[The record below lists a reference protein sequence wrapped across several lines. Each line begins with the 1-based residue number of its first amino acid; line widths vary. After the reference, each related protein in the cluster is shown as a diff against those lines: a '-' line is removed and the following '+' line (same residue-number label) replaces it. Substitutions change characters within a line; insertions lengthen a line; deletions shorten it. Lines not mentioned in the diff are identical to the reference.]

1 MSRRAKTGDVSDYLF
16 CLSGSRY
23 QNPWLPQNQT
33 ARLDVDRQLEDTLQQ
48 SAAQAAAA
56 DASLLED
63 GHGSPYYD
71 RRYGSSS
78 SRGRAVV
85 TGPSKRKTYPYP
97 YPETA
102 AGRDGALSASTP
114 SHRRR
119 ESSRDRYSVDVAGS
133 YHSSSPQKRVV
144 TGELPEQPTLRSRRG
159 QDVTEL
165 RDRQERQSRFLEGSM
180 NDKVSTRPPSVFIG
194 EEQEYLLSTYMD
206 EHNGG
211 KGVNGWQPTAG
222 GRASTAPLL
231 QGKKGYLSSTK
242 TNNTDATDAKSS
254 GVFRFG
260 KAIVSAINP
269 MGVWGNV
276 SEIWKGHDSSSKGS
290 GSREM
295 PVDTPHAARIE
306 KAYQEYKASAAYR
319 STTPSTAP
327 LHRYGYSGD
336 DTGSPAKLLPV
347 QTPQPQPSH
356 HPSALIQSSISK
368 ELPPTPLEWQGLPV
382 STVSKRS
389 SFQTIKGSRSFLNL
403 SHSLRKEQS
412 HKDLAR
418 ENKLRKKVSNLE
430 EKLLRYKRE
439 LSTFTHE
446 EDKKVDE
453 LEGDAHA
460 GLAVQVNN
468 RVTHHL
474 YPHTTAGPS
483 VPSVPSPSPSPAPPS
498 HDVRYVRMR
507 PKKFVPG
514 ALPSLPSERLLDDG
528 EPPTIREVSRQE
540 ASPEKPIYTRR
551 SEPRLRR
558 AVPRIR
564 EEDVTRTPAAT
575 TTKLTKE
582 GASTPPSRKRK
593 SPSPDHASVRR
604 RRISA
609 TYSKNI
615 RSNNNSNNANDSNDG
630 ASPPPSP
637 QPNRRI
643 LTEKLTGPRPYP
655 VNART
660 ETEGRRNQPSR
671 RAKEIKPVYY
681 PNYDLTGRSVPVPE
695 RSESRPKHDQTPA
708 PAPAKTPIPKST
720 PALPP
725 QHGGPYASVEVAIP
739 ISVAPPIPSSTK
751 PPPTPTSRQ
760 KSNQKQTADATAN
773 TASIPPPRPESVP
786 ATKDIISRSGSPRK
800 HHNIPPRRK
809 AAEKPISITPGKGGD
824 ENIPPVPPLP
834 VEHGG
839 SPLIE
844 DGEFEWPEDIF

>member
-1 MSRRAKTGDVSDYLF
+1 MPRRAKTGDGDE
-16 CLSGSRY
+16 
-23 QNPWLPQNQT
+23 
-33 ARLDVDRQLEDTLQQ
+33 ADVDRQLEDTLQR

-56 DASLLED
+56 DASLVED
-63 GHGSPYYD
+63 GHGNPYYD
-71 RRYGSSS
+71 RWYGSSS

-102 AGRDGALSASTP
+102 AGRDDTLSVSTP

-119 ESSRDRYSVDVAGS
+119 ESSRDRYSVDAAVS

-144 TGELPEQPTLRSRRG
+144 SRELPEQPTLRSRRG

-211 KGVNGWQPTAG
+211 KGVNGWQPTTG
-222 GRASTAPLL
+222 GRAPATPSLH
-231 QGKKGYLSSTK
+231 GKKGSLSSAK

-290 GSREM
+290 GSREV
-295 PVDTPHAARIE
+295 PVDTAHAARIE

-319 STTPSTAP
+319 SATPSTAP
-327 LHRYGYSGD
+327 LHRYGYSGED
-336 DTGSPAKLLPV
+336 SASPAKLLPV
-347 QTPQPQPSH
+347 RTPQPQPSH

-368 ELPPTPLEWQGLPV
+368 ELPPTPLEWQGLPA

-439 LSTFTHE
+439 LSTFVHD

-468 RVTHHL
+468 HLTHHL
-474 YPHTTAGPS
+474 YPHTTAGLS
-483 VPSVPSPSPSPAPPS
+483 VPSAPSPAPSPAPS
-498 HDVRYVRMR
+498 SNDMRHMRMR
-507 PKKFVPG
+507 SKKFVPG
-514 ALPSLPSERLLDDG
+514 ALPSLPSERLLLEDG
-528 EPPTIREVSRQE
+528 EPTTIREVSMQE
-540 ASPEKPIYTRR
+540 TSPKKPIYTRR

-575 TTKLTKE
+575 TTNLAIEEANT
-582 GASTPPSRKRK
+582 PSRKRK
-593 SPSPDHASVRR
+593 SPSPDHASIRR

-609 TYSKNI
+609 TYSKSI
-615 RSNNNSNNANDSNDG
+615 RSNSNSNNANDSNDG
-630 ASPPPSP
+630 ASPPPSL
-637 QPNRRI
+637 QPNRRVSN
-643 LTEKLTGPRPYP
+643 EKLTGPRPYP
-655 VNART
+655 VNVRT

-681 PNYDLTGRSVPVPE
+681 PSYDLTGRSVPVPE
-695 RSESRPKHDQTPA
+695 RSESRPKHDLTPA
-708 PAPAKTPIPKST
+708 AAPAKMPISKST

-725 QHGGPYASVEVAIP
+725 HHGGPYASVEVAIP
-739 ISVAPPIPSSTK
+739 ISIASPIPSSTK
-751 PPPTPTSRQ
+751 PPPTPASRQ
-760 KSNQKQTADATAN
+760 KSNQKQTADATTN
-773 TASIPPPRPESVP
+773 TASITPPRPEPVP
-786 ATKDIISRSGSPRK
+786 ATKGIISRSGSPRK

>member
-1 MSRRAKTGDVSDYLF
+1 MWCPVWSHWLLGDEV
-16 CLSGSRY
+16 
-23 QNPWLPQNQT
+23 
-33 ARLDVDRQLEDTLQQ
+33 DVDRQLEDTLQQ

-56 DASLLED
+56 DASLVED

-97 YPETA
+97 YLETA
-102 AGRDGALSASTP
+102 AGRDDILSASTP
-114 SHRRR
+114 SHRLR

-144 TGELPEQPTLRSRRG
+144 SRELPEQPTLRSRRG

-211 KGVNGWQPTAG
+211 KGVNGWQPTTG
-222 GRASTAPLL
+222 GRAPATPSL
-231 QGKKGYLSSTK
+231 QGKKGSLSSAK
-242 TNNTDATDAKSS
+242 TNKTDASDAKSS

-319 STTPSTAP
+319 SATPSTAP
-327 LHRYGYSGD
+327 LHRYGYSGEN
-336 DTGSPAKLLPV
+336 TASPQKLLPV
-347 QTPQPQPSH
+347 QTPQPQLSH
-356 HPSALIQSSISK
+356 HPSASTQPSISK
-368 ELPPTPLEWQGLPV
+368 ELPPTPLEWQGLPA

-389 SFQTIKGSRSFLNL
+389 SFQTVKGSRSFLNL

-439 LSTFTHE
+439 LSTFAHD

-468 RVTHHL
+468 HVTHHL
-474 YPHTTAGPS
+474 YPHATVGLS
-483 VPSVPSPSPSPAPPS
+483 VPSAPSPAPPS
-498 HDVRYVRMR
+498 NDMRHMRMR
-507 PKKFVPG
+507 SKKFVPG
-514 ALPSLPSERLLDDG
+514 ALPSLPSERLLLDDG
-528 EPPTIREVSRQE
+528 EPTTTREVSRQE

-575 TTKLTKE
+575 TTNLAIE
-582 GASTPPSRKRK
+582 GANTPPSRKRK
-593 SPSPDHASVRR
+593 SPSPDHASIRR

-615 RSNNNSNNANDSNDG
+615 RSNSNSDHANDSYDG
-630 ASPPPSP
+630 ASPAPSP
-637 QPNRRI
+637 QPNRRVS
-643 LTEKLTGPRPYP
+643 TEKLTGPRPYP

-681 PNYDLTGRSVPVPE
+681 PNYDLTRRSVPVPE

-708 PAPAKTPIPKST
+708 PAPTKTPIPKST

-725 QHGGPYASVEVAIP
+725 HHGGPYAPVEVAIP
-739 ISVAPPIPSSTK
+739 ISVAPHIPSSTK
-751 PPPTPTSRQ
+751 PPPTPASRQ

-773 TASIPPPRPESVP
+773 TASTPPPHPESVP
-786 ATKDIISRSGSPRK
+786 ATKGIISRSSSPRK
-800 HHNIPPRRK
+800 HHNISPRRK
-809 AAEKPISITPGKGGD
+809 ADEKPISITPGEGGD